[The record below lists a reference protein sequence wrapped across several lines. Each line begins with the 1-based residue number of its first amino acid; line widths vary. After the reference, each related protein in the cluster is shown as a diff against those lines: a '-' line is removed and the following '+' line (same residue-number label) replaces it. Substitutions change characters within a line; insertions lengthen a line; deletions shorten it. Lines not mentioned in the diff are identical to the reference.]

1 MTEEDR
7 YICVRQFRQGI
18 RQVTTEFCAGC
29 IECIDG
35 VPEDILSAAKRE
47 LLEET
52 GYGSDDWRHLLTV
65 PSYAALSDN
74 YMSIFLAKN
83 CQKINSRQDLDED
96 EFLNVHLYSRDEL
109 EEKVKNGE
117 FAQAAH
123 ILALLMA
130 DQCV

>member
-1 MTEEDR
+1 MSVSGSSDR
-7 YICVRQFRQGI
+7 GI

-35 VPEDILSAAKRE
+35 VLEDILSAAKRE

-65 PSYAALSDN
+65 PSYATLSDN

-83 CQKINSRQDLDED
+83 CQKINSHQDLDED
-96 EFLNVHLYSRDEL
+96 EFLNVYLYSRDEL

>member
-1 MTEEDR
+1 MSVSGSSDR
-7 YICVRQFRQGI
+7 GI
-18 RQVTTEFCAGC
+18 RQITTEFCAGC

-35 VPEDILSAAKRE
+35 VLEDILSAAKRE

-65 PSYAALSDN
+65 PSYATLSDN

-83 CQKINSRQDLDED
+83 CQKINSHQDLDED
-96 EFLNVHLYSRDEL
+96 EFLNVYLYSRDEL

>member
-1 MTEEDR
+1 MTEDDR
-7 YICVRQFRQGI
+7 YVCVRQFRQGI

-35 VPEDILSAAKRE
+35 VLEDTLSAAKRE

-52 GYGSDDWRHLLTV
+52 GYGNDDWRHLLTV
-65 PSYAALSDN
+65 PSYATLSDN
-74 YMSIFLAKN
+74 YMSIFVAKN
-83 CQKINSRQDLDED
+83 CHKINSQQDLDED
-96 EFLNVHLYSRDEL
+96 EFLNVYLYSRDEF

-130 DQCV
+130 DQGG